1 VVKGLCFQLR
11 GYGFDPWS
19 GNRDPTCLV
28 VWPPKKI
35 GNLTVNWEKKFSLKE
50 RPNKIKIDREYL
62 TIGCNTDTL
71 SISFPRTFL
80 DLALLLLQGP

>member
-1 VVKGLCFQLR
+1 MVKGLCFQLR

-50 RPNKIKIDREYL
+50 RPNKIKIDRE
-62 TIGCNTDTL
+62 
-71 SISFPRTFL
+71 
-80 DLALLLLQGP
+80 